1 MSKKDVPAHPK
12 PTAQVEPYFEALGLE
27 DTLKFLEKFGG
38 TEIYIATHPSKRSKV
53 AEVVGYPKA
62 RMLAAVQHRLQRRVP
77 LAKQWRASVYR
88 SQGLTIAQIA
98 LKLGVSDV
106 MVRNYLSDVPK
117 PPDDPAQMT
126 FF

>member
-1 MSKKDVPAHPK
+1 MPKDDLPYPK
-12 PTAQVEPYFEALGLE
+12 PTAQVEPYIEALGLD
-27 DTLKFLEKFGG
+27 DTLRFLETFGG
-38 TEIYIATHPSKRSKV
+38 TEIYVATHPSKRSQI
-53 AEVVGYPKA
+53 AQLVGNPKA
-62 RMLAAVQHRLQRRVP
+62 KMLAAVQHRLQRRVP
-77 LAKQWRASVYR
+77 LAKKWRASVYR

-117 PPDDPAQMT
+117 PPDDPTQMT

>member
-1 MSKKDVPAHPK
+1 MKDDLPFPK
-12 PTAQVEPYFEALGLE
+12 PTAQVEPYFEALGLD
-27 DTLKFLEKFGG
+27 DTLRFLEAFGG
-38 TEIYIATHPSKRSKV
+38 TEIYIATQPSQRSQV
-53 AEVVGYPKA
+53 AKVVGYPKA

-106 MVRNYLSDVPK
+106 MVRNYLSGDPK